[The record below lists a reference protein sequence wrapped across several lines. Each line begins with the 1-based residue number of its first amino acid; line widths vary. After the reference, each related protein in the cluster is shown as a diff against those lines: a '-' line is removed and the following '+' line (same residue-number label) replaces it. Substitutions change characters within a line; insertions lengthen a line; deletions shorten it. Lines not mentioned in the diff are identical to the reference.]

1 MAGVTRSIVCKGLH
15 SIFQLSLPI
24 FGYIIYF
31 AFVFGYVEKR
41 FGRLGGA
48 LASLKEVYWYII
60 NSHLLHLTFLVFSFF
75 SVGGGHG
82 LAWSARHAWQKRGKN
97 ITHNSNNYFFNLFVI
112 THVWCCLPMSALH
125 LPSLVWKMRKKSAC
139 SAGYFLLN
147 LGKEPVWLWE
157 HGREPTTTWT
167 HHGVVSGIQT

>member
-1 MAGVTRSIVCKGLH
+1 MQGST
-15 SIFQLSLPI
+15 QYLSPI

-31 AFVFGYVEKR
+31 AFVFGYVEKS

-60 NSHLLHLTFLVFSFF
+60 NSHLPHLTFLVFSFF

-97 ITHNSNNYFFNLFVI
+97 ITHNSNNYFFNLLLSRLKNAKKKCLFSRLFLAKPGKRACL
-112 THVWCCLPMSALH
+112 TLRAWERTNNNLNSPWCCLWNPNVGH
-125 LPSLVWKMRKKSAC
+125 WVGGNNCK
-139 SAGYFLLN
+139 Y
-147 LGKEPVWLWE
+147 
-157 HGREPTTTWT
+157 
-167 HHGVVSGIQT
+167 